1 MSESDKQLIDRNS
14 AKLMRNLER
23 IQGPYNVYRA
33 VNEIQKFFEVVDK
46 EYHLTLHQREYLNKT
61 RLTMDKVFEYKQ

>member
-1 MSESDKQLIDRNS
+1 MSASGKQLIDKNS

-33 VNEIQKFFEVVDK
+33 VNEIQKFLEVVDK
-46 EYHLTLHQREYLNKT
+46 EYHLTLLQREHLKKT
-61 RLTMDKVFEYKQ
+61 RMTVDKVFEY

>member
-1 MSESDKQLIDRNS
+1 MSASDKQLIDKNS

-33 VNEIQKFFEVVDK
+33 VNEIQKFLEVVDK
-46 EYHLTLHQREYLNKT
+46 EYHLTLLQREHLKKT
-61 RLTMDKVFEYKQ
+61 RMTVDKVFEY